1 MTIRKS
7 TEPHWD
13 RNDPETWPIG
23 CFFFP
28 SVLFKLPSNTLL
40 APLNTISYEFF
51 YIGLQIEPRGTT
63 LQSYLWPLNLNSD
76 GYCETIT
83 VDESANAARNPVFG
97 VERTGASRKER
108 FWLDGQG
115 TRSLVFLSFFLR
127 VKGRVLRVRRIASFK
142 GTRVPPVRRDRCPTD
157 DSDWSVRSKRVG
169 NEQRAV
175 FFSFL
180 FFSMENDG
188 HFRRSWASPVV
199 FFAFF
204 LFFGFWLDVVGDG
217 SKQQVGQCRRDR

>member
-1 MTIRKS
+1 M
-7 TEPHWD
+7 
-13 RNDPETWPIG
+13 
-23 CFFFP
+23 
-28 SVLFKLPSNTLL
+28 
-40 APLNTISYEFF
+40 
-51 YIGLQIEPRGTT
+51 
-63 LQSYLWPLNLNSD
+63 
-76 GYCETIT
+76 
-83 VDESANAARNPVFG
+83 
-97 VERTGASRKER
+97 
-108 FWLDGQG
+108 DGQG

-175 FFSFL
+175 FFL
-180 FFSMENDG
+180 FFFFQWKTTAIFAVRG
-188 HFRRSWASPVV
+188 RRPSF